1 MDLSGFSNLQEIL
14 RRVSPAHADSES
26 SPSCLIQLSE
36 LAAQTWTAELVA
48 ALEWLRE
55 RGVVHRDLKP
65 QNLVISPEGHL
76 CVVDF
81 GAALLLPAEDQTLQ
95 ESREL
100 PEKKREAN
108 SRLGSGG
115 TLSPSSLSSVG
126 PDALMTSADGASP
139 PLLPSPHRSAA
150 GLSASHCSLPASAS
164 RSSSVPAPSRGVSAS
179 SPVQSSSPSAPPSSP
194 GPPSSPSPLPPF
206 PPTAFLSSSPSSSSH
221 APSSPS
227 PSCLAASNASP
238 AAGGSRSTQSPLSSS
253 SSLGVSSE
261 LLNGAEGF
269 MLAPQE
275 RQTHAQNVREKET
288 TPEKGEGETERK
300 QRPASLA
307 EAANPQAQRGASTV
321 ISDCAGTCLYSAP
334 ECFVQS
340 VAPGGRAGIK
350 ESHTSNHFQ
359 EKTLDSKI
367 PEDSRDGKE
376 SRGLGLQSAASPS
389 TEKPTFTTDRLPAA
403 HVTPG
408 SSCASLLASQSSFLS
423 RPPSSFSASSFSTS
437 SPSSSFPSSSS
448 PSASSPSASSPS
460 SSSPQLSSSSSA
472 SSSWA
477 PSIHYALDLWSL
489 GCIAYEMLCGRPA
502 FEAQVPQETVEKILR
517 GAVEFPSS
525 LSAEARDFISRLLV
539 VEPTERLGFR
549 DFSEL
554 KFHPFL
560 ASLGEDFW
568 RLPSV
573 PLVRLYERK
582 RIRTLRGA
590 EKANSREAKRE
601 PESESARE
609 ADALREATASNAGQ
623 SSNGDASRDSDCFF
637 RRSGDEEKEA
647 SGAKVPDEGP
657 SEGDA
662 SSQLSLVFS
671 QKKEMSTSR
680 SRSGFSSASVAPVP
694 PLAALGENGQ
704 RLGDL
709 PPHVSF
715 SELQE
720 SEDDIR
726 FGQLAAQSSGRCSEF
741 LPSIPTLYNADEEGN
756 GDIEASLELT
766 PFLGFGASSLRRA
779 AAGQAPADAP
789 LPVPCLA
796 HAAVLASP
804 RSEETHT
811 ESGRRDVE
819 CARSPP
825 TAWRHTGRHMQ
836 FFPEESIVRD
846 NNRQEGGSGKG
857 RREANGGP
865 RGKRERKEE
874 EEARGRRASEERRRR
889 TTTRN
894 EGRDEEEEARG
905 RRASEERRRRTTTRN
920 EGREEEE
927 ARGRRASEE
936 RRRRTTTRNEGRG
949 EEETRGVVRKG
960 RRGSPSV
967 DRRVRQV
974 SDEGEDFV
982 GGDIGKETARET
994 RTRRRSDEN
1003 IENRMHAAR
1012 SESRG
1017 KGEKE
1022 AGSRTGSRDRASQS
1036 WTAEEDRR
1044 LSLARKK
1051 YEGDRW
1057 RRSEEDL
1064 GIVQRLEDRSRED
1077 NVGASSL
1084 SEPALGLVANLYPL
1098 GVLRAFLDERETA
1111 VLWGP
1116 LTRMQEATAPFNRFC
1131 AIHLRRRGYR
1141 LYGNSRAAL
1150 EPEPCLAVLTDKPRL
1165 LLFDP
1170 FKLRLRKS
1178 ILLSGD
1184 GLAVSAEGGD
1194 VLFYQS
1200 SRYSLLFMDDRGQA
1214 EVWAE
1219 IMSRLILLRGR
1230 CPSEMPHIR
1239 QFFSWCP
1246 HCFSRPSR
1254 PRRGASSVASFSREE
1269 SEAVIPPRERAEAS
1283 TEGRERFTGVENR
1296 HFEEEAVGM
1305 GAKREGQRRLS
1316 PLSLSA
1322 QRSDSQKER
1331 EEQQRV
1337 AEERDRWPGYT
1348 DASETQEDEE
1358 GRDQENPWPQL
1369 SHRPL
1374 SSDTQEARERRA
1386 CWLLKRRCSSIERST
1401 TAWGD
1406 EEQIA
1411 EEWEPFSDDGK
1422 RESGFEE
1429 ESENGKRRPEVKNG
1443 TQMFWGDSEASPKPS
1458 SFSQF
1463 LLGRAKKVGNVAA
1476 GAVRAFHRK
1485 WRSDSD
1491 SEFRAR

>member
-81 GAALLLPAEDQTLQ
+81 GAALLFPAEDQTLQ

-100 PEKKREAN
+100 PEKKRETN

-164 RSSSVPAPSRGVSAS
+164 RSSSVPAPSRGVSVS

-423 RPPSSFSASSFSTS
+423 RPPSSSSASSFSTS

-582 RIRTLRGA
+582 RLRTLRGA

-680 SRSGFSSASVAPVP
+680 PRSGFSSASVAPVP
-694 PLAALGENGQ
+694 PLEALGENGQ

-779 AAGQAPADAP
+779 AAGQAPAAAP

-804 RSEETHT
+804 RSEETHA

-846 NNRQEGGSGKG
+846 SNRQEGGSGKG

-874 EEARGRRASEERRRR
+874 EEEARGRRASEERRRR

-894 EGRDEEEEARG
+894 EGREEEEARG

-994 RTRRRSDEN
+994 RTRRRSNEN

-1012 SESRG
+1012 SETRG

-1084 SEPALGLVANLYPL
+1084 SDPALGLVADLYPL

-1131 AIHLRRRGYR
+1131 AIHMRRRGYR

-1254 PRRGASSVASFSREE
+1254 PRRGASSVASFGREE

-1369 SHRPL
+1369 SHRHL